1 MALNETPNRLWISL
15 ESCKDISKC
24 IVCQKITDNKGDQ
37 KLTSTEKE
45 KSIIVECSS

>member
-1 MALNETPNRLWISL
+1 MALNENPNRLWISL
-15 ESCKDISKC
+15 ESCKNISKC
-24 IVCQKITDNKGDQ
+24 IVCQNIADNKGDQ